1 MKYEALLRKIYS
13 MPRLVSALKVLDL
26 LCSALVVIAF
36 LLGVHVAFFLSVWA
50 GVGYMLACGIPFV
63 LVSIVRRL
71 AAAPRPYELLSFS
84 EKSPRGRGGDSF
96 PSRHAFS
103 AFVIGASLCFF
114 GLPLG
119 LVTLFFALV
128 ISACRI
134 LLGIHFLRDIL
145 AGAAIGIV
153 SALIGI
159 LVFL

>member
-1 MKYEALLRKIYS
+1 MKYEALLRKVYS
-13 MPRLVSALKVLDL
+13 TPRLVGALKVLDL

-36 LLGVHVAFFLSVWA
+36 LLGTHVAFFVSVRL
-50 GVGYMLACGIPFV
+50 GVGYMLTCGIPFV
-63 LVSIVRRL
+63 LVSVVRRL
-71 AAAPRPYELLSFS
+71 VAAPRPYELLSFS
-84 EKSPRGRGGDSF
+84 ENRPRGRGCDSF

-103 AFVIGASLCFF
+103 AFVIGGTLCYF

-145 AGAAIGIV
+145 SGATIGIV